1 MVLRHFQL
9 CALRSIAEYVE
20 EEREE
25 AADTQLRTDAEG
37 ARMQPVR
44 HEKKI
49 VWLVAESNAPL

>member
-1 MVLRHFQL
+1 M
-9 CALRSIAEYVE
+9 STETIPEYVE